1 MRCASISATVC
12 STRAGSR
19 PSVKQAATRSSK
31 RILRLVRRNSRPP
44 PSLLIQAPSNWATT
58 RREKWWANAKLSW
71 LHSVMRKAVSFSG
84 IDFVSTPQLCLK
96 TRPFSTVNYSW
107 LFTTG
112 EKSGLEVSLRHLLQD
127 LLLQRQLGHQSTQT
141 TVLFLQLFQPSR
153 LFQLQSAVLFS
164 PAVVGL
170 LGDPGFFAG
179 LCEGFLV
186 GHFDF
191 DLPQD
196 RDDLFCTVLLPCHA
210 SAPLVPVSL
219 TFALVQNSPVTSTS
233 IVLNL

>member
-112 EKSGLEVSLRHLLQD
+112 EKSGLERLEDERD
-127 LLLQRQLGHQSTQT
+127 LKLIPKARREKTIPWKVVKKKLG
-141 TVLFLQLFQPSR
+141 L
-153 LFQLQSAVLFS
+153 
-164 PAVVGL
+164 
-170 LGDPGFFAG
+170 
-179 LCEGFLV
+179 
-186 GHFDF
+186 
-191 DLPQD
+191 
-196 RDDLFCTVLLPCHA
+196 
-210 SAPLVPVSL
+210 
-219 TFALVQNSPVTSTS
+219 
-233 IVLNL
+233 